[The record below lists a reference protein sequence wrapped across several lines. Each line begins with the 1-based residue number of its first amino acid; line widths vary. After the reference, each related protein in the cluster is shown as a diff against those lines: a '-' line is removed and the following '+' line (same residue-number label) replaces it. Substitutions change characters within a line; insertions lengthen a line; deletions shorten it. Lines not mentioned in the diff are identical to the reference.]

1 MMFCGNITPM
11 ESAPQV
17 SNEAKASFEP
27 ETTYEILNSPEMRAE
42 YITYTDG
49 LISRLA
55 ESETDVA
62 IFLDKSARP
71 VAWLVKEFWNTM
83 APVNKQTGQIMKMP
97 EIKFLN
103 IDREQWGPFIGRSED
118 RTGRIDVS
126 RIFENDINN
135 LRNVLAPIQGYS
147 SEDDI
152 SLLSNKKIAVIDEVR
167 TSGDTL
173 KMSEGILKRAF
184 PDAADIEGFY
194 WMPKPAERD
203 TKSGM
208 LISGEVP
215 VWYSDRVVTG
225 RLVANRDENKSANSN
240 SSRQRAGALWLST
253 NFKGEHDESGR
264 QLKREVKRLA
274 EDFKEHKI
282 PYIHSPI
289 WSSELEPLADRI
301 ARFDGLT
308 LHEYAGLKREAGE
321 STAKFIE
328 LFYDYYQARNEEL
341 ARSK

>member
-1 MMFCGNITPM
+1 M

-17 SNEAKASFEP
+17 SNEANASFEP
-27 ETTYEILNSPEMRAE
+27 ETTYEILKSLEMRAE

-71 VAWLVKEFWNTM
+71 VAWLVKELWNTL

-118 RTGRIDVS
+118 RTGR
-126 RIFENDINN
+126 
-135 LRNVLAPIQGYS
+135 
-147 SEDDI
+147 
-152 SLLSNKKIAVIDEVR
+152 IDEVR

-289 WSSELEPLADRI
+289 WNSELEPWADRI